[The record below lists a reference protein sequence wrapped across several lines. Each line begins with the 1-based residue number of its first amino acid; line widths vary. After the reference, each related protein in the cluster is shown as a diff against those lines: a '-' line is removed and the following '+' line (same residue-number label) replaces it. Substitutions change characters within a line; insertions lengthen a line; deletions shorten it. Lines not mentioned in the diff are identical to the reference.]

1 MEIDI
6 DKLALLARI
15 KLDSKEKGNLQKEFE
30 DILNYISKLK
40 KVDIKDIDEGEAGK
54 TTELENIMRE
64 DEESHKAGEFSKDL
78 LKEAPST
85 EKNFIKVKRILE

>member
-15 KLDSKEKGNLQKEFE
+15 KLDSKEKKSLQKEFE
-30 DILNYISKLK
+30 DILNYVSKLK
-40 KVDIKDIDEGEAGK
+40 ETDIKDIDEKEAGK
-54 TTELENIMRE
+54 TIEFENVMRE
-64 DEESHKAGEFSKDL
+64 DENPHKAGEFSKDL
-78 LKEAPST
+78 LKEAPSI